1 MAKKNSLDDMR
12 VEAHRRQDNLASDID
27 ELVDRVNPKNAVQRW
42 KNEVLGSVK
51 DFSGAGDGQSPVTI
65 PVVAGG
71 VIGVIVLG
79 AGIAAAIA
87 LSRAGDDTAQ
97 KKSRKSP
104 Q

>member
-1 MAKKNSLDDMR
+1 MAKKISLDDMR

-51 DFSGAGDGQSPVTI
+51 DFSGAGDGQSPATL

-79 AGIAAAIA
+79 GGIATAIA
-87 LSRAGDDTAQ
+87 LSRGGDEKAKQ
-97 KKSRKSP
+97 KPRKK

>member
-1 MAKKNSLDDMR
+1 MAKKNYLDDMR

-42 KNEVLGSVK
+42 KNEVLGSIK
-51 DFSGAGDGQSPVTI
+51 DFSGAGDGQSPVTV

-87 LSRAGDDTAQ
+87 LSRGGDGKAEQT
-97 KKSRKSP
+97 SRK
-104 Q
+104 QRQ